1 MSTLKKYYL
10 GYLHSITLRLKSN
23 HFVFVFSRVVINITD
38 FTYNSINIAQNTL
51 QLSTEWLNFIS
62 DPIIGYSGEETSGLE
77 SSFTSPSVHKD
88 FIDQYLNKLSY
99 LPGDVITNSE
109 PGSSF
114 LSFFLSCLLTIANRH
129 FKTCFHQKLMLKT

>member
-1 MSTLKKYYL
+1 MS
-10 GYLHSITLRLKSN
+10 
-23 HFVFVFSRVVINITD
+23 FV
-38 FTYNSINIAQNTL
+38 
-51 QLSTEWLNFIS
+51 S

-109 PGSSF
+109 PGLVTFVCCFVIVVYSW
-114 LSFFLSCLLTIANRH
+114 FFAEIAQAMKHRCDVIVH
-129 FKTCFHQKLMLKT
+129 AL